1 MTLRLA
7 SEDDI
12 DDSMAANAEREEEP
26 VDIGQARRR
35 AKRQGGATHWR
46 IVEADGPPPAHLTS
60 PEVKIR
66 TCRRCGAS
74 GEHLVLWADPAS
86 SHPERVL
93 CPTCQGRATADLIG
107 YQPRGES

>member
-1 MTLRLA
+1 MSLRLV
-7 SEDDI
+7 SEDDV
-12 DDSMAANAEREEEP
+12 DDSLAANREEEEP
-26 VDIGQARRR
+26 IDIGQARRR

-46 IVEADGPPPAHLTS
+46 IVEADGPAPEHLTS
-60 PEVKIR
+60 PAAKVR

-107 YQPRGES
+107 YQPKQGES